1 MNSEERQEAVF
12 GAFDGIVSI
21 IGFIFGLLV
30 HKSPE
35 SAIAIGGLGGAVAA
49 GVSMGFGEYEKHDGD
64 WRSSLPVALVMFAAS
79 LGGSLVA
86 VWPFFVFSSGVALAI
101 SLIGCLAVAT
111 WIGYMKHKGWR
122 GYATAFATF
131 GVAAGITLLVVSLIP
146 ASA

>member
-1 MNSEERQEAVF
+1 MQTEQRQEAVF

-64 WRSSLPVALVMFAAS
+64 WRSSLPVALVMFGAS
-79 LGGSLVA
+79 FGGSLVA
-86 VWPFFVFSSGVALAI
+86 VWPWFVFATPVALVV
-101 SLIGCLAVAT
+101 SLVGCLAVAT
-111 WIGYMKHKGWR
+111 WIGYMKHKSWR
-122 GYATAFATF
+122 GYATAYATF
-131 GVAAGITLLVVSLIP
+131 VVAAGITLLVVSLIP

>member
-1 MNSEERQEAVF
+1 MKTEQRQEAMF

-49 GVSMGFGEYEKHDGD
+49 GVSMGFGEYEKHDGN

-86 VWPFFVFSSGVALAI
+86 VWPFFVFSSGVALTV
-101 SLIGCLAVAT
+101 SLIGCMSVAT

-131 GVAAGITLLVVSLIP
+131 GAAAGITLLVVSLIP

>member
-1 MNSEERQEAVF
+1 MQTEQRQEAVF

-64 WRSSLPVALVMFAAS
+64 WHTSLPVALVMFAAS
-79 LGGSLVA
+79 LGGSLIA
-86 VWPFFVFSSGVALAI
+86 VWPFFVFSSGVALTI
-101 SLIGCLAVAT
+101 SLVGCMSVAT
-111 WIGYMKHKGWR
+111 WIGRMKRKGWR
-122 GYATAFATF
+122 GYATAYATF
-131 GVAAGITLLVVSLIP
+131 LCAAGITLLVVSLIP

>member
-1 MNSEERQEAVF
+1 MQTEQRQEAVF

-79 LGGSLVA
+79 LGGSLIA
-86 VWPFFVFSSGVALAI
+86 VWPWFVFGKSVALTL
-101 SLIGCLAVAT
+101 SLIGCMAVAT
-111 WIGYMKHKGWR
+111 WIGYMKHKSWR
-122 GYATAFATF
+122 GYATAYATF
-131 GVAAGITLLVVSLIP
+131 LVAAGITLLVVSLIP
-146 ASA
+146 TSA